1 MRTRTALSIPL
12 FDWLKCN
19 KNISIFC
26 MQLFNR
32 KSWHFLSIEGVVSA
46 IIHIHIFKFWQFLV
60 SINVAHNLFTYSLNC
75 RNEISNIYCAD
86 DSDIFEDKK
95 IQKKSFLQIFG
106 VFNIFFFEK
115 IRKSYLK
122 AIFPLFFVSKNSSWC
137 LKSISIHGKMLLY
150 YKWRVSYN

>member
-1 MRTRTALSIPL
+1 MDFFHSIIQSEIIAFP
-12 FDWLKCN
+12 
-19 KNISIFC
+19 
-26 MQLFNR
+26 
-32 KSWHFLSIEGVVSA
+32 FLWRSCLCYYSYV
-46 IIHIHIFKFWQFLV
+46 FKFWQFLF
-60 SINVAHNLFTYSLNC
+60 STNVAHNLLIWSLNC
-75 RNEISNIYCAD
+75 RIKISNIGTDA
-86 DSDIFEDKK
+86 SDIFEDKK

-122 AIFPLFFVSKNSSWC
+122 AIFPLFFVSKNSRWC